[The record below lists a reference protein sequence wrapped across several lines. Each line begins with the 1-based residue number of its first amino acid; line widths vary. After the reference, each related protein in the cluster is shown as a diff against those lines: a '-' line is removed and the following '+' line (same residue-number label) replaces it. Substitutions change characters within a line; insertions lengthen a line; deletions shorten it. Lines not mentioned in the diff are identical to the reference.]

1 MTHFRVMEMCRF
13 TNTDDDFDAD
23 RSFRSVG
30 EILAAIVGAILADR
44 DEDGAVGAASLD
56 EE

>member
-1 MTHFRVMEMCRF
+1 MEHGHFISSEDHF
-13 TNTDDDFDAD
+13 EDAD

-30 EILAAIVGAILADR
+30 DIVARIVGAILADR
-44 DEDGAVGAASLD
+44 GEDGAVGAASLG

>member
-1 MTHFRVMEMCRF
+1 MEYGHFISSEDHF
-13 TNTDDDFDAD
+13 EDAD

>member
-1 MTHFRVMEMCRF
+1 METMCF

-23 RSFRSVG
+23 RTWLSLGDIVAR
-30 EILAAIVGAILADR
+30 IVGAILADR

>member
-1 MTHFRVMEMCRF
+1 MEIGCF
-13 TNTDDDFDAD
+13 IECSDDFDAD

-30 EILAAIVGAILADR
+30 DIVAAIVGAILADR
-44 DEDGAVGAASLD
+44 DRDEDEAVGAASLD